1 MPSNTS
7 MNLKTSAAAAFCA
20 RLIVHPCNVYNA
32 FYFIVNVDRD
42 SPSALY
48 SHWHLLLTNKIH
60 LFNIHLVDN
69 VKVSIQSYQ
78 GVPVGLVPRLEHLL
92 TTLRQQL
99 HVKHR
104 KNPRHQIQYHH
115 QFKQSYSS
123 ASTPRHFYQEKI
135 SLVRGLYRGVPFA
148 LIFQVPGLALFL
160 STYDA
165 TKHALAQTAQ
175 ATNLHAF
182 QLHDFETHLVSG
194 MIARA
199 AGSIVWAPMGKLQ
212 SLAAHPSLGQAQL
225 GLRDAFRLT
234 KQICNSEGIAGMWSG
249 YTKTV
254 ATLLPY
260 TMLYFATYEHFKQ
273 FARKIVASG
282 SENDDQTS
290 FPEKLEHLMTMFTSS
305 NYGSHS
311 SVELSLQTYMVCI
324 TSAVATSSTIC
335 QSAIVVRDR
344 LLERQARLAGVSSLA
359 SEGSTITATSRRPP
373 ILSNLLQTMGSA
385 RQEIVSPLASPT
397 RIVSPLSA
405 ASAISTSAGASAG
418 FRHHPLMPQFKALM
432 SNTSQVASQAMSGLP
447 WQQAQHATLTTTSST
462 SGLLPFRTGM
472 KAHLSHSIKA
482 MEYRQ
487 IVAPMTHAP
496 SMTHSSMAH
505 FSSHNII
512 SRPLG
517 ALTPHTLMNNTMAA
531 TSTMT
536 TSSYGHVQATTP
548 MTSHAMITRYDSND
562 TRMTKHSNGSQL
574 SQQTQAQSKTPGL
587 VRTIA
592 RGLGPRIAWT
602 VPGVALTTAGFEV
615 LRHMAS
621 S

>member
-1 MPSNTS
+1 MPSDTS

-20 RLIVHPCNVYNA
+20 RLIVHP
-32 FYFIVNVDRD
+32 
-42 SPSALY
+42 L
-48 SHWHLLLTNKIH
+48 
-60 LFNIHLVDN
+60 DN
-69 VKVSIQSYQ
+69 VKFSIQSYQ

-99 HVKHR
+99 HVQHR
-104 KNPRHQIQYHH
+104 KHHRNQIQYHH
-115 QFKQSYSS
+115 QFKHSYSS
-123 ASTPRHFYQEKI
+123 VSTPRHFYQEKI
-135 SLVRGLYRGVPFA
+135 SVVRGLYRGVPFA
-148 LIFQVPGLALFL
+148 LISQVPGLALFL

-175 ATNLHAF
+175 AANIQGF

-199 AGSIVWAPMGKLQ
+199 AASIVWAPMTKLQ
-212 SLAAHPSLGQAQL
+212 SLAVHPSLGQAQL
-225 GLRDAFRLT
+225 SLKDAFRLT
-234 KQICNSEGIAGMWSG
+234 KKICNSEGVAGMWSG
-249 YTKTV
+249 YTKSL

-282 SENDDQTS
+282 SEKDDQAT
-290 FPEKLEHLMTMFTSS
+290 FPEKVQHLMTLFTSS
-305 NYGSHS
+305 NSGSHS
-311 SVELSLQTYMVCI
+311 SVELSLQTYMVCV

-344 LLERQARLAGVSSLA
+344 LQQRQAAQASDVSSQV
-359 SEGSTITATSRRPP
+359 ATSKRPP

-385 RQEIVSPLASPT
+385 RQEIVLPLTSPT

-405 ASAISTSAGASAG
+405 ASAISTTAGISAG
-418 FRHHPLMPQFKALM
+418 FRHHPLMPQFKTLM
-432 SNTSQVASQAMSGLP
+432 SNTSQMASQAVSGLP

-462 SGLLPFRTGM
+462 SGLLPFRTSM
-472 KAHLSHSIKA
+472 KPHMSHPIKA

-487 IVAPMTHAP
+487 IVTPITHAP
-496 SMTHSSMAH
+496 SSMVHPSTAAH
-505 FSSHNII
+505 FSSHNIA

-531 TSTMT
+531 TST
-536 TSSYGHVQATTP
+536 TSGYVQATTP
-548 MTSHAMITRYDSND
+548 MTHAMTRYDFND
-562 TRMTKHSNGSQL
+562 TRMAKNSNYSKQL
-574 SQQTQAQSKTPGL
+574 SQSTQQQLQPKKTPGL
-587 VRTIA
+587 VRMIA
-592 RGLGPRIAWT
+592 RGLGPRVMWT

-615 LRHMAS
+615 LRNMAAN
-621 S
+621 

>member
-1 MPSNTS
+1 MPSDTS

-20 RLIVHPCNVYNA
+20 RLIVHP
-32 FYFIVNVDRD
+32 
-42 SPSALY
+42 L
-48 SHWHLLLTNKIH
+48 
-60 LFNIHLVDN
+60 DN

-99 HVKHR
+99 HVQHR
-104 KNPRHQIQYHH
+104 KHHRNQIQYHH
-115 QFKQSYSS
+115 QFKHAYSS
-123 ASTPRHFYQEKI
+123 VSTPRHFYQEKI
-135 SLVRGLYRGVPFA
+135 SVVRGLYRGVPFA

-175 ATNLHAF
+175 AANIQAF
-182 QLHDFETHLVSG
+182 QLHDFETHLASG

-199 AGSIVWAPMGKLQ
+199 AGSI
-212 SLAAHPSLGQAQL
+212 AQL
-225 GLRDAFRLT
+225 GLKEAFRLT

-249 YTKTV
+249 YTKSV

-282 SENDDQTS
+282 SKKDDQAS
-290 FPEKLEHLMTMFTSS
+290 FPKKIQHLMTLFTSS
-305 NYGSHS
+305 NNGSHS
-311 SVELSLQTYMVCI
+311 SVELSLQTYMVCV

-344 LLERQARLAGVSSLA
+344 LQQRQAARLAAQA
-359 SEGSTITATSRRPP
+359 SEGSAQVATTRRPP

-405 ASAISTSAGASAG
+405 ASAISTTAGASTG
-418 FRHHPLMPQFKALM
+418 FRHHPLMPQFKTLM
-432 SNTSQVASQAMSGLP
+432 SNTSQMASQAMSGLP
-447 WQQAQHATLTTTSST
+447 WQQAQHATLATTSST
-462 SGLLPFRTGM
+462 SGLLPFRTSM
-472 KAHLSHSIKA
+472 KPHMSHPIKA

-487 IVAPMTHAP
+487 IVTPMTHAP
-496 SMTHSSMAH
+496 SPMIHPSTAAN
-505 FSSHNII
+505 FSSHNIVL
-512 SRPLG
+512 RPLG
-517 ALTPHTLMNNTMAA
+517 AFTSHTLMNSTMAA
-531 TSTMT
+531 TLTPSG
-536 TSSYGHVQATTP
+536 YVQATTP
-548 MTSHAMITRYDSND
+548 MTTHAMTHYDSND
-562 TRMTKHSNGSQL
+562 TRMTKNSNYGTQL
-574 SQQTQAQSKTPGL
+574 SQLTQQQPQPKKTSGL

-592 RGLGPRIAWT
+592 RSLGPRVMWT

-615 LRHMAS
+615 LRNMAAN
-621 S
+621 